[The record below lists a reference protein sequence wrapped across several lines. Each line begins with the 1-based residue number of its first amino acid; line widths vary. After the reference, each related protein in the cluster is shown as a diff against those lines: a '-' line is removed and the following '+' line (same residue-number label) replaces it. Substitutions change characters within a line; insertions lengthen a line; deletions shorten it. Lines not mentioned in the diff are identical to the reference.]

1 MGIAKVFDK
10 SESKHTRIGCPIYM
24 PPEFASGNYSKK
36 LDIYTFGLTLNELY
50 GGRHEIDDRL
60 RKIVIRKKTPVFFDL
75 VQKCI
80 DDNPEK
86 RPEARQLENIL
97 RNYEEKISEAIDRES
112 YKQLNGRERNDLFI
126 KIYEDIDL

>member
-1 MGIAKVFDK
+1 MGIAKVYDK
-10 SESKHTRIGCPIYM
+10 NARNHTLIGCRIYM
-24 PPEFASGNYSKK
+24 PPEFATGSYSKK

-50 GGRHEIDDRL
+50 GGRHEIDERK
-60 RKIVIRKKTPVFFDL
+60 RKIVITKKTPVFFDL

-80 DDNPEK
+80 DDKPEK

-97 RNYEEKISEAIDRES
+97 RNYEDKISEAIDRES

-126 KIYEDIDL
+126 KIYGDIEI